1 MAQQTDFFR
10 RVLGRFA
17 TGVTIAT
24 TRSQAGPAGL
34 TVNSFTSVSLNPFL
48 VLICVDLRSHTI
60 PVFRAGGNFAVNIL
74 ASDQESLANRFA
86 THSET
91 RATYFE
97 QATTYIAATGAPI
110 LEHSLGFV
118 DTRIVAEYPGGDHV
132 IFLGQVEAL
141 GCDGEVAFLPGVD
154 GSLCT
159 LPTANQSN
167 GNGRALPAD
176 TKPLL
181 FYRGTYQHISNRFHH
196 DLPDVPEMK
205 EPAISNKEAHE

>member
-1 MAQQTDFFR
+1 
-10 RVLGRFA
+10 
-17 TGVTIAT
+17 
-24 TRSQAGPAGL
+24 
-34 TVNSFTSVSLNPFL
+34 

-86 THSET
+86 TRSEK

-97 QATTYIAATGAPI
+97 EAAHYRAATGAPI

-118 DTRIVAEYPGGDHV
+118 DAHIVAEYPGGDHV

-154 GSLCT
+154 SSLCT

-167 GNGRALPAD
+167 GNGHLLLAE

-181 FYRGTYQHISNRFHH
+181 FYRGTYQHISSRFHH
-196 DLPDVPEMK
+196 DLPDVPGMK
-205 EPAISNKEAHE
+205 EPVISNKETHE